1 MKHII
6 IVAACTVLLSGCAF
20 TPQQATLNP
29 TLNVTSTED
38 GKNCSVSVRVIDERP
53 SKSLGRK
60 GSGYG
65 PAGEITSSNDIVVVV
80 QKKLTDALQKKGF
93 VTKDYSEARD
103 PRFTVEIRLLEY
115 STSTGFWSGG
125 VHVKSAVKA
134 KASRAGHSFEKMYRG
149 EKNEQVVVV
158 PGDDKNED
166 LINESLSDVL
176 TQVVEDKTLIMFL
189 VGN

>member
-1 MKHII
+1 M
-6 IVAACTVLLSGCAF
+6 ACNVLLGGCAF

-29 TLNVTSTED
+29 TLNVTSSEE
-38 GKNCSVSVRVIDERP
+38 GKNLSVSIRVIDERP

-60 GSGYG
+60 GSVYG
-65 PAGEITSSNDIVVVV
+65 PAAEITLSNDVVAVV
-80 QKKLTDALQKKGF
+80 HTKLTDAFQKKGF
-93 VTKDYSEARD
+93 ATMAYSDARD
-103 PRFTVEIRLLEY
+103 PRLTVEIRLLEY

-125 VHVKSAVKA
+125 IHVKSAVKA
-134 KASRAGHSFEKMYRG
+134 NASRAGHSFEKMYRG
-149 EKNEQVVVV
+149 EKNEQVIVV

-189 VGN
+189 AGRSF